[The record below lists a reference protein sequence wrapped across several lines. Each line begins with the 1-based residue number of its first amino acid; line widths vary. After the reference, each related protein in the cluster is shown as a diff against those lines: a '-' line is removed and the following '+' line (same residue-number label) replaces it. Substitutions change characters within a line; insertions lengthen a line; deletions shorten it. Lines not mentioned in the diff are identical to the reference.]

1 MRRPPTRRAL
11 LAGVTGFAAAVPF
24 GCATPT
30 NRAADAQ
37 DRLDELLADLG
48 DQSGTVEP
56 ITVAERAARRVRA
69 ARLLAKA
76 GHDALLMEAG
86 ATMTYL
92 SDVSWGRSERLF
104 GLVLLADGTH
114 FWICPSFEASRAR
127 LRIDS
132 GVGNDG
138 DELVTWDEHE
148 HPFAPLAS
156 ELRRRGVARVAIE
169 PQLRYI
175 FADGLARELGDANVV
190 SGRDVVVALR
200 GQKDAHELA
209 LLRRANELTK
219 LAIRTTA
226 EHVEPGMDGP
236 AVGALLDRAH
246 ERLGM
251 QHPWHLALVG
261 PDAALP
267 HGGLGG
273 RELAPGDVLLTDTGA
288 TLHGYCSDIT
298 RTWVV
303 GAPPSSEV
311 TRIWNIVR
319 DAQRRAF
326 DAMRPGVECRA
337 IDRAARDVIDAAGFG
352 PDYASFT
359 HRLGHGI
366 GLRGHEAPYFDGGS
380 RVVLQPGMT
389 FSDEP
394 GIYLPGKLG
403 VRIEDIIAITAD
415 GADVFGDWQRS
426 PALPA

>member
-1 MRRPPTRRAL
+1 MRRSPTRREL
-11 LAGVTGFAAAVPF
+11 LAGTAGLAAAAPL

-30 NRAADAQ
+30 GQAVDERG
-37 DRLDELLADLG
+37 RLDELLGQLS
-48 DQSGTVEP
+48 DQSGTAEP
-56 ITVAERAARRVRA
+56 ITAAERSARRVRA
-69 ARLLAKA
+69 GRLLARA

-92 SDVSWGRSERLF
+92 ADVSWGRSERLF
-104 GLVLLADGTH
+104 GLVLLADGSH
-114 FWICPSFEASRAR
+114 FWICPAFEASRAR
-127 LRIDS
+127 LRIDNGGS
-132 GVGNDG
+132 GG
-138 DELVTWDEHE
+138 DIVTWDEHE
-148 HPFAPLAS
+148 YAFAPLAS
-156 ELRRRGVARVAIE
+156 ELKKRGVGRVAIE
-169 PQLRYI
+169 PELRYV
-175 FADGLARELGDANVV
+175 FADGLARELGDASVV
-190 SGRDVVVALR
+190 SGREVVISLR
-200 GQKDAHELA
+200 GEKDAHELA

-219 LAIRTTA
+219 IAIAATA

-251 QHPWHLALVG
+251 RNPWRLALVG

-267 HGGLGG
+267 HGGPAG
-273 RELAPGDVLLTDTGA
+273 RKLAAGDVLLTDTGA
-288 TLHGYCSDIT
+288 SLHGYCSDIT
-298 RTWVV
+298 RTWVI
-303 GAPPSSEV
+303 GTPPSSEV

-319 DAQRRAF
+319 DAQRKAF
-326 DAMRPGVECRA
+326 ETMRPGLECRA

-352 PDYASFT
+352 PGYATFT

-380 RVVLQPGMT
+380 RLVLRPGMT
-389 FSDEP
+389 LSNEP

-426 PALPA
+426 PAHPA